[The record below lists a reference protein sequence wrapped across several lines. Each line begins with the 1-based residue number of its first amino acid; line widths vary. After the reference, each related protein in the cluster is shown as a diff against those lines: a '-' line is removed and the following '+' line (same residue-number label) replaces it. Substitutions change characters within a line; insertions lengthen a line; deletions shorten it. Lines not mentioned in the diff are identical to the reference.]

1 MRINIK
7 RKRKYC
13 PSFRFPGNMDPP
25 YFHYFILYCFINC
38 INSMVEAAGIEP
50 ASEDIATR
58 TSTSLVYNLNL
69 ASTAPVDK
77 VRFSQ
82 SAKVSPV

>member
-1 MRINIK
+1 
-7 RKRKYC
+7 
-13 PSFRFPGNMDPP
+13 
-25 YFHYFILYCFINC
+25 
-38 INSMVEAAGIEP
+38 MVEAAGIEP

-69 ASTAPVDK
+69 ALTSPLDK